1 MVTRKSPFSK
11 DLDSGR
17 FSVSQNDDKEDGFP
31 LRESGILSIV
41 PPHPAVCNTDS
52 RPTLSLATHKMASA
66 QEVTVPFI
74 KKKGRSRPTTTRQRS
89 TSPGPSETSS
99 ATTTGPSKSEVVLP
113 ARKSTS
119 RLISAGT
126 KRTASKRDEDDGEE
140 DERGGPDVKWTA
152 EGSHINAAKEILL
165 GDEADELLVKRR
177 KGEKPDAEDDDVPDD
192 GLYRGQKGYTNH
204 IKKRQEVPKAM
215 RVGPQRNTST
225 IRTVTIVDYQ
235 PDVCKDYKGAC
246 SHISLTEATMLT

>member
-1 MVTRKSPFSK
+1 
-11 DLDSGR
+11 
-17 FSVSQNDDKEDGFP
+17 
-31 LRESGILSIV
+31 
-41 PPHPAVCNTDS
+41 
-52 RPTLSLATHKMASA
+52 MAST

-74 KKKGRSRPTTTRQRS
+74 KKKGRPRPTTTRQRS
-89 TSPGPSETSS
+89 TSPGPAETSS
-99 ATTTGPSKSEVVLP
+99 ATKTGPSKSEVVLP
-113 ARKSTS
+113 ARKNAS

-140 DERGGPDVKWTA
+140 EERDGPSVKWTA

-165 GDEADELLVKRR
+165 GDEADEMLAKRR
-177 KGEKPDAEDDDVPDD
+177 KAENPDVEDDDVPDD

-215 RVGPQRNTST
+215 RVGPQRNAST

-235 PDVCKDYKGAC
+235 PDVCKDYKGAF
-246 SHISLTEATMLT
+246 STVVYIVHGHDDADIMVHVHFRDRLLWFRRHVQVFT

>member
-1 MVTRKSPFSK
+1 
-11 DLDSGR
+11 
-17 FSVSQNDDKEDGFP
+17 
-31 LRESGILSIV
+31 
-41 PPHPAVCNTDS
+41 
-52 RPTLSLATHKMASA
+52 MASA
-66 QEVTVPFI
+66 QDVTVPFI

-89 TSPGPSETSS
+89 ASPGPAETPFPI
-99 ATTTGPSKSEVVLP
+99 TSKSEVVLP
-113 ARKSTS
+113 SRKNVS

-126 KRTASKRDEDDGEE
+126 KRTASKRDEDDAEE
-140 DERGGPDVKWTA
+140 EERDGPDVKWSA

-165 GDEADELLVKRR
+165 GDEAEELLTKRR
-177 KGEKPDAEDDDVPDD
+177 KAENLDGDSEDVPED

-235 PDVCKDYKGAC
+235 PDVCKDYKGEFPL
-246 SHISLTEATMLT
+246 S